1 MWSTCTADGIRLQLV
16 AVVAGAVERAP
27 RVATDLLT
35 DARLILA
42 LIDVY
47 RTHQQVPQRHYRLTR
62 KFRRDQWLK
71 RLEWKIRKSALGPK
85 QVVVGPRGFL
95 KEI

>member
-1 MWSTCTADGIRLQLV
+1 M
-16 AVVAGAVERAP
+16 AGAVERAP

-47 RTHQQVPQRHYRLTR
+47 RTHQQVPQRHYRFTGTR